1 LPSVCEDALDPAVCG
16 SVDEEPVPIKID
28 FGSVLQG
35 QYLDWLLNG
44 ALTTIKLFTVAWV
57 LAFCLALVL
66 VAIRSVPFWLTE
78 WCMIGYVEYH
88 RNVPALVQLFVWYFA
103 VPQVL
108 PPALRAWVNA
118 QNSEFLFAL
127 IALVLNAAAYMSE
140 DLRSGIRSIPKE
152 QMEAGRALGLSH
164 FQTMRFILLPQ
175 AVRTAIPPTINQ
187 SLALFKTTSL
197 AMAIGV
203 AELTYAA
210 RQIENETYKTF
221 EAFALASAGYLTISW
236 AIMGL
241 GAYYNWKHPP
251 AGAR

>member
-1 LPSVCEDALDPAVCG
+1 
-16 SVDEEPVPIKID
+16 
-28 FGSVLQG
+28 
-35 QYLDWLLNG
+35 
-44 ALTTIKLFTVAWV
+44 LFIIA
-57 LAFCLALVL
+57 
-66 VAIRSVPFWLTE
+66 
-78 WCMIGYVEYH
+78 YVEYH
-88 RNVPALVQLFVWYFA
+88 RNVPVLVQLFVWYFG
-103 VPQVL
+103 VPQLL
-108 PPALRAWVNA
+108 PAPMRAWINA

-152 QMEAGRALGLSH
+152 QLEAARALGL
-164 FQTMRFILLPQ
+164 TYLDAMRFVLLPQ
-175 AVRTAIPPTINQ
+175 AVRIAIPPTINQ

-221 EAFALASAGYLTISW
+221 EAFALASMGYLAISW
-236 AIMGL
+236 VIMGV
-241 GAYYNWKHPP
+241 GAHYNKKHPP